1 MIRADAAGLL
11 ARADLFYARRP
22 KASRLKASD
31 QTYIKFEPWL
41 RLAVPALIGLFV
53 VALSATLII
62 ILLDAHD
69 RAIAAAVDDLELV
82 AAATASDL
90 AGLAKASDRD
100 PSVAL
105 LHALPARA
113 LTRGRRIFISNKKGN
128 IVAALPN
135 ALHHGGALADC
146 PRQRAVV
153 DESGG
158 TRWCSACP
166 SRRRHGCT
174 GDCAYVAS
182 AVRPDRFCASD
193 ERRAG

>member
-128 IVAALPN
+128 ICRGAAE
-135 ALHHGGALADC
+135 
-146 PRQRAVV
+146 RA
-153 DESGG
+153 S
-158 TRWCSACP
+158 P
-166 SRRRHGCT
+166 
-174 GDCAYVAS
+174 
-182 AVRPDRFCASD
+182 
-193 ERRAG
+193 RRAR